1 MNRPIF
7 IITIGY
13 IIGILWGLYFK
24 ISIVFL
30 YLIFFILYFLSKNF
44 RNTFCRY
51 LKLIIKFKI
60 IILLVVSS
68 IISCTITEKMN
79 NSFESLYKNVKEIKL
94 QVQII
99 GNKTEKEY
107 YNRYKAKVLTEKYKD
122 TYLYVNTK
130 EELQYGEI
138 LNIEGEYSKP
148 SEARN
153 YKGFNYKEY
162 LKGNKIYGTI
172 KVSKIEKVTIKKDI
186 FYWLNELSLK
196 IKGNIEK
203 TYNPTVAPL
212 ILGVM
217 LGDISLIDEETI
229 QDFSQSSIIHVLSVS
244 GLHVTYIIYLIEIS
258 TQNIFGQKKSRIIE
272 IIMLLIYLAI
282 TGFTLCV
289 ERACIMGILMCSS
302 FLFYRKS
309 DTLNNISI
317 SALILL
323 IQNPFNLLSTSFI
336 FTYLGTIGVVY
347 FRPFMQDIIT
357 NIKIKSPQIQEKYTN
372 FCKKHTSF
380 IESISVT
387 IGAQLITLP
396 VIIIKYNFF
405 SFNFIITNF
414 LIEIVTG
421 PIVIVGFIQII
432 ITFISFQ
439 AGIAIAKIVQIP
451 LIGLSLTSKIG
462 TKFTFMN
469 FKIVTPETYQVIIY
483 YIIIFFI
490 YKLYKIKINQ
500 NKSFLEKKIF
510 KIYQKIK
517 SNFLNN
523 YKKIFIF
530 FIIIFFSLKIIYN
543 IPHDLEIYFL
553 DVGQGDSTLII
564 TPKDKTILIDGGGQ
578 ETFDVGK
585 NTLVPYL
592 LDRKIKQ
599 IDYCIISHFDQD
611 HVRRNFICFRRTKS
625 KNCFNFK
632 AISTIRKL

>member
-162 LKGNKIYGTI
+162 LKGNKIHGTI

-203 TYNPTVAPL
+203 TYNPKVTPL

-244 GLHVTYIIYLIEIS
+244 GLHVTYIIYLIEIC

-272 IIMLLIYLAI
+272 IVMLLIYLAI

-372 FCKKHTSF
+372 FCKKHKSF

-421 PIVIVGFIQII
+421 PIVIIGLIQII

-469 FKIVTPETYQVIIY
+469 FKIATPETYQVIIY
-483 YIIIFFI
+483 YIIIFFT
-490 YKLYKIKINQ
+490 YRLYKIKINK
-500 NKSFLEKKIF
+500 NKSFLEQKIFSNYLIIKSKILYYRKKIL
-510 KIYQKIK
+510 I
-517 SNFLNN
+517 
-523 YKKIFIF
+523 
-530 FIIIFFSLKIIYN
+530 FIIILFFSFKIIN
-543 IPHDLEIYFL
+543 IIPHDLEIYFL
-553 DVGQGDSTLII
+553 DVGQGDSTLVI
-564 TPKDKTILIDGGGQ
+564 TPQNTTILIDGGGQ

-632 AISTIRKL
+632 TISTIRKL

>member
-30 YLIFFILYFLSKNF
+30 YLIFFILYFLSENF

-60 IILLVVSS
+60 MMLLVFSS

-162 LKGNKIYGTI
+162 LKGNKIHGTI

-203 TYNPTVAPL
+203 TYNPKVTPL

-244 GLHVTYIIYLIEIS
+244 GLHVTYIIYLIEIC

-289 ERACIMGILMCSS
+289 ERACVMGILMCSS

-347 FRPFMQDIIT
+347 FRPFMQEIIT

-421 PIVIVGFIQII
+421 PIVIIGFIQII

-469 FKIVTPETYQVIIY
+469 FKIATPETYQVIIY

-510 KIYQKIK
+510 SNYLIIK
-517 SNFLNN
+517 SKIL
-523 YKKIFIF
+523 YYRKKILI
-530 FIIIFFSLKIIYN
+530 FIIILFFSFKIIN
-543 IPHDLEIYFL
+543 VIPHDLEIYFL
-553 DVGQGDSTLII
+553 DVGQGDSTLVI
-564 TPKDKTILIDGGGQ
+564 TPQNTTILIDGGGQ

-611 HVRRNFICFRRTKS
+611 HVRRHFICFRRTKS

>member
-30 YLIFFILYFLSKNF
+30 YLIFFIIYIFSRKF
-44 RNTFCRY
+44 KHTFFRY
-51 LKLIIKFKI
+51 LKLIIKLNIFITI
-60 IILLVVSS
+60 IISSFISFIVVK
-68 IISCTITEKMN
+68 KMN
-79 NSFESLYKNVKEIKL
+79 NKFETLYQNMTDIKL
-94 QVQII
+94 EVQVI
-99 GNKTEKEY
+99 GNKKEKQY
-107 YNRYKAKVLTEKYKD
+107 YNRYKVKVLTKKYKN
-122 TYLYVNTK
+122 TYLYINTK

-138 LNIEGEYSKP
+138 LNIEGEYVKP

-162 LKGNKIYGTI
+162 LKGSKIYGTI
-172 KVSKIEKVTIKKDI
+172 KVSKIEKITIKKDI
-186 FYWLNELSLK
+186 FFWLNELSLK
-196 IKGNIEK
+196 IKENIEK
-203 TYNPTVAPL
+203 TYNSKITPL

-229 QDFSQSSIIHVLSVS
+229 QNFSESSIIHVLSVS
-244 GLHVTYIIYLIEIS
+244 GLHVTYIIYLIEIC
-258 TQNIFGQKKSRIIE
+258 TQNLFGQKKSRIIE
-272 IIMLLIYLAI
+272 IIMLLIYLAV

-289 ERACIMGILMCSS
+289 VRACIMGILMCSS

-317 SALILL
+317 SCLILL
-323 IQNPFNLLSTSFI
+323 IQNPFNLLGTSFI
-336 FTYLGTIGVVY
+336 FTYLGTLGVVY
-347 FRPFMQDIIT
+347 FRPFIQEIIT
-357 NIKIKSPQIQEKYTN
+357 NIKFKSIKIQEKYTI
-372 FCKKHTSF
+372 FCQKHKSF
-380 IESISVT
+380 VESIAVT
-387 IGAQLITLP
+387 IGAQLVTLP

-432 ITFISFQ
+432 ITFISVN
-439 AGIAIAKIVQIP
+439 AGIAIGKIVQFP
-451 LIGLSLTSKIG
+451 VLGLSLTSKIG
-462 TKFTFMN
+462 KKFPFMN
-469 FKIVTPETYQVIIY
+469 FKISTPETYQVIIY
-483 YIIIFFI
+483 YIIILFV
-490 YKLYKIKINQ
+490 YKLYKIKVSK
-500 NKSFLEKKIF
+500 NKSFIEKKLLA
-510 KIYQKIK
+510 IYQKIK
-517 SNFLNN
+517 SKIILNQ
-523 YKKIFIF
+523 KKIFVF
-530 FIIIFFSLKIIYN
+530 FIIIFFSLKVINN

-564 TPKDKTILIDGGGQ
+564 TPQNKTILIDGGGQ

-592 LDRKIKQ
+592 LVRKIKH

-611 HVRRNFICFRRTKS
+611 HVRRSFNSFRRIKR
-625 KNCFNFK
+625 KKCNNIK
-632 AISTIRKL
+632 TI

>member
-60 IILLVVSS
+60 MMLLVFSS

-203 TYNPTVAPL
+203 TYNPKVTPL

-244 GLHVTYIIYLIEIS
+244 GLHVTYIIYLIEIC

-469 FKIVTPETYQVIIY
+469 FKIATPETYQVIIY

-510 KIYQKIK
+510 SNYLIIK
-517 SNFLNN
+517 SKIL
-523 YKKIFIF
+523 YYRKKILI
-530 FIIIFFSLKIIYN
+530 FIIILFFSFKIIN
-543 IPHDLEIYFL
+543 VIPHDLEIYFL
-553 DVGQGDSTLII
+553 DVGQGDSTLVI
-564 TPKDKTILIDGGGQ
+564 TPQNTTILIDGGGQ

-611 HVRRNFICFRRTKS
+611 HVRRHFICFRRTKS

>member
-162 LKGNKIYGTI
+162 LKGNKIHGTI

-510 KIYQKIK
+510 SNYLIIK
-517 SNFLNN
+517 SKIL
-523 YKKIFIF
+523 YYRKKILI
-530 FIIIFFSLKIIYN
+530 FIIILFFSFKIIN
-543 IPHDLEIYFL
+543 VIPHDLEIYFL
-553 DVGQGDSTLII
+553 DVGQGDSTLVI
-564 TPKDKTILIDGGGQ
+564 TPQNTTILIDGGGQ

-632 AISTIRKL
+632 AI

>member
-24 ISIVFL
+24 ISIAFL

-79 NSFESLYKNVKEIKL
+79 NNFESLYKNVKEINL

-244 GLHVTYIIYLIEIS
+244 GLHVTYIIYLIEIC

-372 FCKKHTSF
+372 FCKNHKSF

-469 FKIVTPETYQVIIY
+469 FKIATPETYQVIIY

-510 KIYQKIK
+510 EIYQKIK
-517 SNFLNN
+517 SNCLNN

-530 FIIIFFSLKIIYN
+530 FIIIFFSLKIINN

>member
-30 YLIFFILYFLSKNF
+30 YLIFFILYFLSENF

-60 IILLVVSS
+60 MMLLVFSS

-172 KVSKIEKVTIKKDI
+172 KVNKIEKVTIKKDI

-244 GLHVTYIIYLIEIS
+244 GLHVTYIIYLIEIC

-347 FRPFMQDIIT
+347 FRPFMQEIIT

-421 PIVIVGFIQII
+421 PIVIIGFIQII

-462 TKFTFMN
+462 TQFTFMN
-469 FKIVTPETYQVIIY
+469 FKIATPETYQVIIY

-500 NKSFLEKKIF
+500 NKSFFEKKIF
-510 KIYQKIK
+510 NIYQKIK

-530 FIIIFFSLKIIYN
+530 FIIIFFSLKIINN

-553 DVGQGDSTLII
+553 DVGQGDSTLVI
-564 TPKDKTILIDGGGQ
+564 TPQNTTILIDGGGQ

-625 KNCFNFK
+625 KKCFNFK

>member
-162 LKGNKIYGTI
+162 LKGNKIHGTI

-510 KIYQKIK
+510 SNYLIIK
-517 SNFLNN
+517 SKIL
-523 YKKIFIF
+523 YYRKKILI
-530 FIIIFFSLKIIYN
+530 FIIILFFSFKIIN
-543 IPHDLEIYFL
+543 VIPHDLEIYFL
-553 DVGQGDSTLII
+553 DVGQGDSTLVI
-564 TPKDKTILIDGGGQ
+564 TPQNTTILIDGGGQ

-611 HVRRNFICFRRTKS
+611 HVRRHFICFRRTKS

>member
-186 FYWLNELSLK
+186 FYLLNELSLK

-203 TYNPTVAPL
+203 TYNPKVTPL

-244 GLHVTYIIYLIEIS
+244 GLHVTYIIYLIEIC

-289 ERACIMGILMCSS
+289 ERACVMGILMCSS

-347 FRPFMQDIIT
+347 FRPFMQEIIT

-421 PIVIVGFIQII
+421 PIVIIGFIQII

-469 FKIVTPETYQVIIY
+469 FKIATPETYQVIIY

-510 KIYQKIK
+510 SNYLIIK
-517 SNFLNN
+517 SKIL
-523 YKKIFIF
+523 YYRKKILI
-530 FIIIFFSLKIIYN
+530 FIIILFFSFKIIN
-543 IPHDLEIYFL
+543 VIPHDLEIYFL
-553 DVGQGDSTLII
+553 DVGQGDSTLVI
-564 TPKDKTILIDGGGQ
+564 TPQNTTILIDGGGQ

-611 HVRRNFICFRRTKS
+611 HVRRHFICFRRTKS